1 MKEFFIELLRYL
13 PAILGAAATVAATFI
28 GIKNKGTNKGVFLNA
43 VNTITKIL
51 PELINFSE
59 ILNEG
64 KPGEEKKAF
73 LMNFIQDLFLTMGTV
88 ADESTLEQFSAIIDN
103 TVKLTKQIH
112 TEERTENDIEEYF
125 GNE

>member
-13 PAILGAAATVAATFI
+13 PAILGAAATVAATII
-28 GIKNKGTNKGVFLNA
+28 GVKNKGTSKGVFLNA

-59 ILNEG
+59 IMNEG

-73 LMNFIQDLFLTMGTV
+73 LMNFIQELFATMGTV
-88 ADESTLEQFSAIIDN
+88 ADDSTMLQFSAIIDN
-103 TVKLTKQIH
+103 TIKLSKQIH
-112 TEERTENDIEEYF
+112 TEKGTENDIEEYF